1 MKKTILL
8 LVLAAFTTGAFASVS
23 DINQQK
29 RKRKA
34 KSGLKAHV
42 CTAAC
47 KDGKHVYAHGEKGH
61 VCGPECKN
69 AKM

>member
-1 MKKTILL
+1 MKKTVLFLL
-8 LVLAAFTTGAFASVS
+8 LAAFSTGTFAASHE
-23 DINQQK
+23 NFQQK

-34 KSGLKAHV
+34 KSAMKAHV

-47 KDGKHVYAHGEKGH
+47 KDGKHMYAHGEKGH